1 MLSQGHVI
9 NPYNALVNK
18 IETFGLVD
26 GPGVRVVVFLQGC
39 NMRCKYCHNPE
50 TWALKSSEAKEYSA
64 NDLLSFCWR
73 YHTYWGKDMCNGGVT
88 FSGGEPL
95 LQLDFL
101 IEFAKLAKEKGISIA
116 IDTCGQPFKSDKEYL
131 KKFDMLAEL
140 VDLFI
145 VDIKCYNEELHKKL
159 TGHSNKNILEMIS
172 HLNTLN
178 KKMWIRHVL
187 VPNLTDS
194 EEDLINIRKFIEP
207 LNSIHKV
214 EILPYHN
221 LALFKY
227 EKLGIENPL
236 KDAKLPTDEEIKRA
250 ENLIG
255 TKRN

>member
-1 MLSQGHVI
+1 MLSQGLVI
-9 NPYNALVNK
+9 NPYNSLVNK

-50 TWALKSSEAKEYSA
+50 TWALKSNEAKEYSA
-64 NDLLSFCWR
+64 EELLKFCWR
-73 YHTYWGKDMCNGGVT
+73 YHTYWGRNMQNGGVT

-101 IEFAKLAKEKGISIA
+101 IEFAKLAKERGINIA
-116 IDTCGQPFKSDKEYL
+116 IDTCGQPFREDEAYL
-131 KKFDMLAEL
+131 KKFDTLASL

-145 VDIKCYNEELHKKL
+145 VDIKCFDEELHKQL
-159 TGHSNKNILEMIS
+159 TGHSNKNILAMIN

-178 KKMWIRHVL
+178 KDMWIRHVL
-187 VPNLTDS
+187 VPNLTDD
-194 EEDLINIRKFIEP
+194 ENDLVNIRGFLKPMKTIKR
-207 LNSIHKV
+207 I

-227 EKLGIENPL
+227 EKLGINYSL
-236 KDAKLPTDEEIKRA
+236 KDCRLPNDDEIKRA
-250 ENLIG
+250 ETLIG
-255 TKRN
+255 ARK